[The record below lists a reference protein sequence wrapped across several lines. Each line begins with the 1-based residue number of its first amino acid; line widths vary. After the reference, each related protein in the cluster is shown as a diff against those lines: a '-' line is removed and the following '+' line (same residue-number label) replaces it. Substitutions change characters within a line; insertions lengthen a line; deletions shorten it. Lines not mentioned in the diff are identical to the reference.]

1 MAIPLEFNNFNS
13 DLYEEGDYG
22 KMKKGVIFVLFLSF
36 VFGSSV
42 RSSRAEHFI
51 PSDLSSLCLNER
63 LSEKGDKVTDYPK
76 LGLLIT
82 KLPEDGKRIG
92 LSEEKVKQ
100 KCELTL
106 RGAGLEPCCI
116 FNRSKYL
123 YVKIDVN
130 SEEFEILVQLRKP
143 GLFEVGENYYQ
154 KPNSPVLEEKI
165 VRGHHGGDPERI
177 IQCLE
182 ELLTFF
188 GNRYLEA
195 YANDTPPSK

>member
-1 MAIPLEFNNFNS
+1 
-13 DLYEEGDYG
+13 
-22 KMKKGVIFVLFLSF
+22 MKNKRRVIFFLMLSF
-36 VFGSSV
+36 VLGMSV
-42 RSSRAEHFI
+42 RFSGAEYFI

-63 LSEKGDKVTDYPK
+63 LSEKENKVTDYPK

-92 LSEEKVKQ
+92 LSEEEVKE

-106 RGAGLEPCCI
+106 RGLGLEPCCI

-123 YVKIDVN
+123 YVKVDVK
-130 SEEFEILVQLRKP
+130 SEQFEILVQLRKP

-165 VRGHHGGDPERI
+165 VRGLHGGDPGQI
-177 IQCLE
+177 IECLE
-182 ELLTFF
+182 ELLIFF
-188 GNRYLEA
+188 GSRYLEA
-195 YANDTPPSK
+195 YVNDMLPSK